1 MRLLRWISAAAIVA
15 MTVALHSTEAF
26 GIDDRGGTGVDPS
39 TDTISAG
46 VQFGRPPSGKGGAD
60 SSGCTWIPGGEA
72 ATFDSSVADQ
82 KLINGKPYRL
92 FLKICPT
99 YNNGIWVPEASNVN
113 LGVNAVAK
121 VKEQLAKPSIGS
133 APGTDQGIVNVGMW
147 LWTDPAEYTAHS
159 ITAWVPTLTG
169 IAWSTTSARPV
180 RLVYSSGEPDGQP
193 LVCQGPGRKWEPGF
207 GDELASDCMYTYR
220 HSSEITASDT
230 FVARLSIVWSI
241 TSTSNV
247 GPGANI
253 GEYTTSTDQA
263 ITIKEIQAV
272 ITN

>member
-1 MRLLRWISAAAIVA
+1 MRVLTRLVLIFALIATSHQVA
-15 MTVALHSTEAF
+15 MAN
-26 GIDDRGGTGVDPS
+26 GDDGTGVDPS
-39 TDTISAG
+39 TATISAG
-46 VQFGRPPSGKGGAD
+46 VQFGRPPSGKGAAD

-72 ATFDSSVADQ
+72 ATFDSSVSDE

-99 YNNGIWVPEASNVN
+99 YNNGIWVPEASNIN

-193 LVCQGPGRKWEPGF
+193 LVCRGPGRKWEPGF

-230 FVARLSIVWSI
+230 FAARLSIVWSI

-272 ITN
+272 ITH